1 MRHVMCCGR
10 YLLLSISAGC
20 DPVNRLY
27 YVELESLPR
36 SAATGEA
43 FCVLG
48 GRTSCLRRSAWL

>member
-1 MRHVMCCGR
+1 MCCGR

-20 DPVNRLY
+20 DPVNRLLS

-48 GRTSCLRRSAWL
+48 GPTSCLCCSAWL